1 MVVVVGGGCY
11 GSYHARQLL
20 KAVRAGRLQ
29 GHRLVVVD
37 RSPGCAAAR
46 EFASAPEVSVARADW
61 LAFLRSW
68 LAGGA
73 SLAVSGDDHVIPA
86 PLAPHLLWEWLAGE
100 VDAQRLPAPG
110 GWRLPYEAP
119 GRAGEWYLSA
129 AGWTCPATCVEPAH
143 CPALHAP
150 RDWDLA
156 DAIEERARDLGYW
169 PAVFR
174 CVHLAFGVGGIRV
187 ADMLAARAEAR
198 RAGAGGRR
206 ILVATSSRCHAAV
219 GALRVRRNG

>member
-1 MVVVVGGGCY
+1 MLVVVGGGCY

-20 KAVRAGRLQ
+20 KAMRAGRLPGQ
-29 GHRLVVVD
+29 RLVVVD
-37 RSPGCAAAR
+37 HSAACAAAL
-46 EFASAPEVSVARADW
+46 EFADAAEVSVVTTEW
-61 LAFLRSW
+61 PAFLRTW
-68 LAGGA
+68 LADG
-73 SLAVSGDDHVIPA
+73 LESGDQVIPA

-100 VDAQRLPAPG
+100 VGAERVPAPG
-110 GWRLPYEAP
+110 GWRMPYEAP
-119 GRAGEWYLSA
+119 GRSGEWYLSA

-150 RDWDLA
+150 RNWDLA

-174 CVHLAFGVGGIRV
+174 CVHLAFGVGGIRA
-187 ADMLAARAEAR
+187 ADLLAARDGVR
-198 RAGAGGRR
+198 TVGAGGRR

-219 GALRVRRNG
+219 GALRVGKTG